1 MRHGL
6 IIACRMSSQRL
17 PGKSL
22 APVAGRP
29 LLWYV
34 HSRLEPLGLPV
45 VVATSDDGSDD
56 AIAAYCRDAEL
67 PCHRGSLA
75 DVAGRLL
82 SAARAHGLESFAR
95 INGDSPFVDRELLR
109 TAFAALEAE
118 NLDFV
123 TNLVPRTYPYGVAV
137 EVIRTAAYE
146 GILAESDP
154 GADREHATQ
163 AVYRRLATMRHRR
176 LVRTAGDLSA
186 RSLTID
192 TAADLE
198 AFRQFH
204 ASRHEAWDR
213 ITYHD
218 AIAYHPESRITA

>member
-6 IIACRMSSQRL
+6 IIPCRMSSRRL
-17 PGKSL
+17 PGKTL

-34 HSRLEPLGLPV
+34 HSRLDRLGMPV
-45 VVATSDDGSDD
+45 VVATSDDDSDD
-56 AIAAYCRDAEL
+56 PIAAYCQDAEV
-67 PCHRGSLA
+67 PCHRGSLT

-82 SAARAHGLESFAR
+82 SAARSHGLESFAR
-95 INGDSPFVDRELLR
+95 INGDSPFVDRELLW
-109 TAFAALEAE
+109 TAFAAIESE
-118 NLDFV
+118 GLDFV

-137 EVIRTAAYE
+137 EVVRTAAYE
-146 GILAESDP
+146 AVMAAATDA
-154 GADREHATQ
+154 ADREHAMP
-163 AVYRRLATMRHRR
+163 AVYRGLAALRHRR

-192 TAADLE
+192 TPADLE
-198 AFRQFH
+198 AFRRFV
-204 ASRHEAWDR
+204 APRREAWDR

-218 AIAYHPESRITA
+218 AIELHPESRITA